1 MNNFYRKIKMINV
14 ELTNLN
20 GIDNSFIGL
29 SSWNN
34 LVYNTSSEDFH
45 EEISIENVLV

>member
-1 MNNFYRKIKMINV
+1 MTDV

-20 GIDNSFIGL
+20 GIDNSFIGI

-45 EEISIENVLV
+45 EEIRLENI